1 MCAPSITKETGGK
14 ERGAGLDQKETGVEK
29 PLAISSLEEDF
40 WLVSALGTRER
51 LQLQSSKC
59 PTLTQPE
66 TLFRVYFILCMGG
79 MSVYLDFEPSFLL
92 FFGER

>member
-1 MCAPSITKETGGK
+1 M
-14 ERGAGLDQKETGVEK
+14 
-29 PLAISSLEEDF
+29 EEDF

-92 FFGER
+92 FFGERLRRACVCARAQEYGQVAVKIEGES